1 MFIVLGA
8 TGHVGSVVTRE
19 LLAAGEPVTA
29 VTRDASRAEPLRAQG
44 AAVAVVDVRDADALR
59 AVLRQGRRAFLLNP
73 PADPAGDPDEEE
85 RATVRS
91 LLAALD
97 GSGLEGIVAQST
109 YGAQPGRGIG
119 DLGVLWELE
128 EGLHG
133 QPVPAAVMRAAYL
146 MSNWDGLVDAA
157 RAGVLPSVIPADL
170 AIPMVAPQDLGRA
183 AARLLREPPGRA
195 GVYHVEGPER
205 RSPADVAAAFA
216 AALGRPVEPEV
227 TPREGWVEMFQGLGF
242 SEAAARSYAG
252 MTAIT
257 VDRAYEL
264 PDDPERGTVTI
275 DQYVQSLGSE

>member
-8 TGHVGSVVTRE
+8 TGHVGSVVARE

-29 VTRDASRAEPLRAQG
+29 VTRNAGRAEPLRAQG
-44 AAVAVVDVRDADALR
+44 AAVAVVDMRDADALR
-59 AVLRQGRRAFLLNP
+59 AVLRHGRRAFLLNP
-73 PADPAGDPDEEE
+73 PAAPTGDPDEEE
-85 RATVRS
+85 RATVQS
-91 LLAALD
+91 ILAALD
-97 GSGLEGIVAQST
+97 GSGLEGVVAQST
-109 YGAQPGRGIG
+109 YGAQPGRGTG

-128 EGLHG
+128 EGLRG

-157 RAGVLPSVIPADL
+157 REGVLPTVIPADL

-183 AARLLREPPGRA
+183 AARLLREPPSRA
-195 GVYHVEGPER
+195 RVHHVEGPER

-227 TPREGWVEMFQGLGF
+227 TPREGWVEMFQNLGF

-275 DQYVQSLGSE
+275 DQYVQSLVA